1 MLHRTSRSIGDSAR
15 SVQSGPLF
23 PFLPAPFSMR
33 LQCSTAIPA
42 VNYSDTDPQISQLQ
56 RWCLNRTCRLSNSCW
71 TAVCPRAPGLRRPP
85 WHPDST
91 GYCRIICLGSWRR
104 GQHCVW
110 LGRVGALF
118 VVQLLGRN
126 LVALRGV
133 VDLGYLAHM
142 TEYLRSQFPDPCRCI
157 TSPIPTHLAGFRWSQ
172 QRTTTILET
181 SNQLFSGTQARPSL

>member
-1 MLHRTSRSIGDSAR
+1 MRACFASIRRIRLAR
-15 SVQSGPLF
+15 RCW
-23 PFLPAPFSMR
+23 AH
-33 LQCSTAIPA
+33 AA

-56 RWCLNRTCRLSNSCW
+56 RWCLNRTCRLSSSCW

-142 TEYLRSQFPDPCRCI
+142 TEYLRSQFPDPCR
-157 TSPIPTHLAGFRWSQ
+157 SYHLANPYTSCWLSLEPTAHHHDPRDIKSTFFGHAS
-172 QRTTTILET
+172 TTILVR
-181 SNQLFSGTQARPSL
+181 SIK